1 MVSKTVRDIRFS
13 PLGKRKEAQK
23 AGPPCDF
30 GDFIFRGASEVGS
43 IEYLVFGEGFDDV
56 LYGRALQLKVGNGVG
71 GGEVGREAV
80 APSYAVNP
88 SVLLVVFDEGDCVE
102 DVAAVERYVEPGG
115 DQTKE
120 IVNAHMALPFSSYRF
135 CCLSQ

>member
-1 MVSKTVRDIRFS
+1 MVRDIRFS

-23 AGPPCDF
+23 TGPPCDF
-30 GDFIFRGASEVGS
+30 GAFVFRGAGKGGS
-43 IEYLVFGEGFDDV
+43 VEYLVFGEGFDDV
-56 LYGRALQLKVGNGVG
+56 LYGRALQLEVGDGVG

-80 APSYAVNP
+80 VASYAVNP
-88 SVLLVVFDEGDCVE
+88 SVLLVVFDEGDRVK
-102 DVAAVERYVEPGG
+102 DIAVVERYVEPRG

-120 IVNAHMALPFSSYRF
+120 IVNAHMALPLSSGRF